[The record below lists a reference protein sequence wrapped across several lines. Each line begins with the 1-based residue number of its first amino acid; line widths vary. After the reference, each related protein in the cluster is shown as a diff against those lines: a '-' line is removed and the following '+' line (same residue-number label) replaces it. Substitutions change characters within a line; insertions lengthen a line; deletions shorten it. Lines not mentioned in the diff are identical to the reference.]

1 MLVNNL
7 PAIVSRP
14 LLLMRV
20 VGFFDKELAMMTE
33 AQFLNRFQ
41 RQSNGNWS
49 CTKPIKVNG
58 PSGPIMINEGTLF
71 SPGALFMGLDL
82 ARELD
87 QMAVKHRSAAQ
98 PT

>member
-1 MLVNNL
+1 
-7 PAIVSRP
+7 
-14 LLLMRV
+14 MRV
-20 VGFFDKELAMMTE
+20 VGFFDKDLAMMTE
-33 AQFLNRFQ
+33 VQFLNRFQ
-41 RQSNGNWS
+41 RKSNGDWS

-58 PSGPIMINEGTLF
+58 PSGPIMISEGTLF

-87 QMAVKHRSAAQ
+87 QMAAKHHRAATQ